1 MSKVNRRDTVE
12 KIVDLLGGKENI
24 VNHTH
29 CVTRLRF
36 NLRDEAKADVAAI
49 EKLEGVMGTTVK
61 GGQYQIIVGLAVK
74 EYYEEVEALF
84 GKMPERENNGDGSAE
99 NEPTESKK
107 KWSAMVILDVLTSII
122 APVIPAFCAAGMM
135 KVVLLSLA
143 SLGIC
148 TGTEPTYQVFEFI
161 SDVAFYFLP
170 VLIAMSSA
178 KRFKVDQ
185 GLAVVVAVALLY
197 PTFIDAVNNGEAMSI
212 FGVGI
217 PMYSYASTIFPA
229 LFGVWLLSYV
239 YRFWD
244 KVVRIDALKLL
255 LVPLLSIAVTVP
267 ATLLVLAPLGNW
279 GASLLAGAFSWMI
292 STIGPFAGLII
303 GFLMPV
309 MTLTGLHQSLSPVEL
324 MEMSTFGFSRILPIE
339 LLHNFAEAGAAL
351 GTAVASKDKKMK
363 SVAAE
368 TGFTAFVGVTE
379 PALYSVMTADK
390 WSMLSAMTANGI
402 GGFLGVLLA
411 VKGFAFVWPNVFSL
425 PSFIGPGSTVMA
437 LAVSLAATF
446 ATGFILPIV
455 FGKLGLTEFRLQ
467 KKE

>member
-1 MSKVNRRDTVE
+1 MGKVNKRDTVE

-24 VNHTH
+24 SNYTH

-36 NLRDEAKADVAAI
+36 NLREEKRADVTAI
-49 EKLEGVMGTTVK
+49 EKLEGVMGTAVK
-61 GGQYQIIVGLAVK
+61 GGQYQIIMGLAVG
-74 EYYEEVEALF
+74 EYFKEVEGLF
-84 GKMPERENNGDGSAE
+84 GKAGGEGGSDKKL
-99 NEPTESKK
+99 PESKK
-107 KWSAMVILDVLTSII
+107 KFSVMTILDVLTSII

-135 KVVLLSLA
+135 KVVLLSLM

-148 TGTEPTYQVFEFI
+148 TGAEATYQVFDFI

-178 KRFKVDQ
+178 KRFQVDQ
-185 GLAVVVAVALLY
+185 GLAIVVAAALLY
-197 PTFIDAVNNGEAMSI
+197 PTFVSAVADGETMSV
-212 FGVGI
+212 FGVGV
-217 PMYSYASTIFPA
+217 PMYSYSSTIFPA
-229 LFGVWLLSYV
+229 LLGVWLLSYV

-244 KVVRIDALKLL
+244 RVVKIDALKLL
-255 LVPLLSIAVTVP
+255 LVPLLSLAVTVP
-267 ATLLVLAPLGNW
+267 ATFLVLAPLGNW
-279 GASLLAGAFSWMI
+279 GASILAGAFSWMI
-292 STIGPFAGLII
+292 NTIGPFAGLII

-324 MEMSTFGFSRILPIE
+324 MEMSTFGFSRILPLE

-363 SVAAE
+363 SVATQ

-390 WSMLSAMTANGI
+390 WSMASAMIANGI

-411 VKGFAFVWPNVFSL
+411 VKGFAFVWPNLFSL
-425 PSFIGPGSTVMA
+425 PSFIGPGSTVLA
-437 LAVSLAATF
+437 LGISLAATF
-446 ATGFILPIV
+446 GTGFVLPII
-455 FGKLGLTEFRLQ
+455 FGRLGLTDFVLQ